1 MSSSATIT
9 VTNGP
14 ERGTVFPLDDELI
27 HLGRGAANQI
37 VLDDPDVPDHQA
49 SIVKRNGRFA
59 IYATGDATVEV
70 DGNAIPAEQW
80 VWLPISARIRVSEH
94 TALQFV
100 CKVPQ
105 TGETTASEKKVVSA
119 RKGKPRRDRT
129 TTARKRAEKPRRR
142 QVARFITDGEGE
154 PLVQL
159 GEDGHLPELHLAEGA
174 ARAAAQ
180 KQTGA
185 GKSLG
190 LYLAIGFSV
199 LFSLAMLFV
208 DTSPQASTARQRAE
222 ARIAIQAFYG
232 RPGEPLKTYQKL
244 LRSAQ
249 RAHSR
254 GDRAAERRALH
265 RVLDLLNAE
274 DINPITGLTG
284 DRHEK
289 DERLRQLVAT
299 LLGG

>member
-9 VTNGP
+9 VTSGP
-14 ERGTVFPLDDELI
+14 TRGTVFPLDDELM
-27 HLGRGAANQI
+27 HLGRGVANQI
-37 VLDDPDVPDHQA
+37 VLDDPDLPDHQA
-49 SIVKRNGRFA
+49 SIVKRNGRYA
-59 IYATGDATVEV
+59 IYATGDAAVEV
-70 DGNAIPAEQW
+70 DGNVIPAEQW
-80 VWLPISARIRVSEH
+80 VWLPTSARIRVSGR
-94 TALQFV
+94 TALQFD
-100 CKVPQ
+100 CEIPA
-105 TGETTASEKKVVSA
+105 TEGTTASAKKAVSA
-119 RKGKPRRDRT
+119 RKSNPRRDRNSA
-129 TTARKRAEKPRRR
+129 ARKRSEKPRRR
-142 QVARFITDGEGE
+142 QVARFITDGDGE

-159 GEDGHLPELHLAEGA
+159 GEDGHLPELHLAEGS
-174 ARAAAQ
+174 ARAVTE

-190 LYLAIGFSV
+190 LYLAIGFSF
-199 LFSLAMLFV
+199 LFSMAMLFV
-208 DTSPQASTARQRAE
+208 DTDPKGSTARQRAE

-232 RPGEPLKTYQKL
+232 RPGEPLKPYQKL

-254 GDRAAERRALH
+254 GDRAAERRAYR
-265 RVLDLLNAE
+265 RVLELLSAE

-289 DERLRQLVAT
+289 DERLRKLIAT